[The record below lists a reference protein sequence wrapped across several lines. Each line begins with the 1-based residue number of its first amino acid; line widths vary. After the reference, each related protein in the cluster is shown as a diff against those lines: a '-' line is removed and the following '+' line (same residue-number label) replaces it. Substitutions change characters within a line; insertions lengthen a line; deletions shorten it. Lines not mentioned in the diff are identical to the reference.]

1 SKWKRVWRSAVIAHV
16 ASSRSSGGSSSGRRA
31 RAVMYLPPCFD
42 INKNSAMVESVL
54 FDSLA
59 FGESLMLDSIPN
71 YRPFD
76 LVITDATDYLD
87 TLAVLDSITIGLGTP
102 LAMVVA
108 GVDDPGAYAP
118 NPEGISTAI
127 RLMSVPIPGDSANP
141 ADVQIVFANAVT
153 DAPKVSI
160 ALQNGATLVDGIS
173 FGGAAE
179 PVNLPPDNYTVEVR
193 DSLTQQ
199 VITTFAMDL
208 QNSAGKVLT
217 KVLQG
222 FVDPSA
228 NQNGAPLE
236 LGTVDAGTTIVTAIE
251 DDVQP
256 PVAQQFELLQNYPNP
271 FNPTTR
277 IDFRLPKQAHVKLD
291 VFNVLGQQVAT
302 LVDGQLTAGTHS
314 ATFDASQHAS
324 GLYFYRLKADN
335 EISKVRK
342 MMLLK

>member
-1 SKWKRVWRSAVIAHV
+1 
-16 ASSRSSGGSSSGRRA
+16 
-31 RAVMYLPPCFD
+31 
-42 INKNSAMVESVL
+42 
-54 FDSLA
+54 
-59 FGESLMLDSIPN
+59 MLDSIPN

-160 ALQNGATLVDGIS
+160 ALQNGATLVEGIS
-173 FGGAAE
+173 FGEAAE

-208 QNSAGKVLT
+208 QNSAGKVL
-217 KVLQG
+217 
-222 FVDPSA
+222 
-228 NQNGAPLE
+228 
-236 LGTVDAGTTIVTAIE
+236 
-251 DDVQP
+251 
-256 PVAQQFELLQNYPNP
+256 
-271 FNPTTR
+271 
-277 IDFRLPKQAHVKLD
+277 
-291 VFNVLGQQVAT
+291 
-302 LVDGQLTAGTHS
+302 
-314 ATFDASQHAS
+314 
-324 GLYFYRLKADN
+324 
-335 EISKVRK
+335 
-342 MMLLK
+342 